1 MKPVLRTLALIVV
14 VLLLATS
21 CRSSGSSRTPMT
33 LKVISGSAT
42 LVSDDES
49 TRLSSEES
57 SSVEVGDRVVQDD
70 GVALLSLASGRDFEL
85 REARVLIT
93 GTSSFDLERGDA
105 LAELTAAARVVAD
118 NFAAFAEDG
127 TFRIDRGVA
136 TRVGVY
142 DGSVTLNHDAGE
154 LTVPRFR
161 QAVVAGGLVPK
172 SFDPL
177 MISAEDNWDRRFL
190 QVALDLDNR
199 LTNFGRG
206 LEAQL
211 GNLAGLS
218 FFTSVAPPGADV
230 SFLSSFTTQRRSDVL
245 IGLMVAFDSSGASGM
260 RGSFEEA
267 FELWTR
273 GASWGL
279 IAVEFGASGTNLFSL
294 LLDAIARLG
303 IQIIGGGGG
312 ATTSPNQTGGGTND
326 GGGEQSDP
334 SPPPESPSPSPEP
347 DPVQSLVEETEELT
361 EEVECTL
368 AGLLGSPCE

>member
-1 MKPVLRTLALIVV
+1 MVV

-33 LKVISGSAT
+33 LKVISGGAT
-42 LVSDDES
+42 IVSDGES
-49 TRLSSEES
+49 ARLSPDES

-85 REARVLIT
+85 RGARVLIT

-105 LAELTAAARVVAD
+105 LAELTAAASVVAD
-118 NFAAFAEDG
+118 NFAAFAEEG
-127 TFRIDRGVA
+127 IFRIDRGVA

-142 DGSVTLNHDAGE
+142 DGAVTLNHDGAE

-172 SFDPL
+172 TFDPL

-218 FFTSVAPPGADV
+218 FFRRVAPPGADV

-260 RGSFEEA
+260 RDSFEQA
-267 FELWTR
+267 FNLWNR

-279 IAVEFGASGTNLFSL
+279 IAVEFGASDTNLFSL
-294 LLDAIARLG
+294 LLDAIARIG
-303 IQIIGGGGG
+303 IQIIAGGGGG
-312 ATTSPNQTGGGTND
+312 TASPNQTGGGTND
-326 GGGEQSDP
+326 GGGGQSEP
-334 SPPPESPSPSPEP
+334 SPSPESPSPSPEP
-347 DPVQSLVEETEELT
+347 DPVGSLVDEAEDLT